1 MPKALRQHAPT
12 LAGATTLALL
22 LLATLVIPQIARVVL
37 REIAFDIVLNADRQ
51 IWGPPQ
57 DEERVVVVDID
68 RRSIEAYGA
77 WPWPRERMAQLVDAV
92 AAGRPAVIAIDVL
105 FAEPDDRSPAALA
118 RRLGELTDRAD
129 IAALAE
135 HLPDG
140 DKELAAAMRKIPV
153 TLGFALDPDGSN
165 TLSGAPT
172 VTRGALPFTGLWRTT
187 GAIGPARAL
196 AAAAEGLGVLSLPT
210 ADGMIRYVP
219 LFVEVAGQPLLPGLA
234 IDALRLMRGAS
245 SFLIEASPPAVAVGD
260 RRFALPS
267 DGMLRLLPFTN
278 ARHVARTLSA
288 ADLFE
293 GRADARRLFGALAI
307 IGGSS
312 PQLGGLRKTP
322 SDPLTP
328 SVQIQADAVEQL
340 FAGRVPRPVVLA
352 QAVELSAILL
362 VGCLAVVVGASL
374 SPLIGAAILVGAISV
389 LWIIAVAVSGLADRL
404 FDPLTPSLVGALV
417 FAITAGFT
425 PLTRGAGVPLA

>member
-51 IWGPPQ
+51 IWRAPQ

-68 RRSIEAYGA
+68 RRSVEAYGA
-77 WPWPRERMAQLVDAV
+77 WPWPRERMAQLVEAV

-105 FAEPDDRSPAALA
+105 FAEPDNRSPAALA

-196 AAAAEGLGVLSLPT
+196 AAAAEGFGALSLPGSV
-210 ADGMIRYVP
+210 DGTIRHVP
-219 LFVEVAGQPLLPGLA
+219 LFVEVAGQMLGP
-234 IDALRLMRGAS
+234 S
-245 SFLIEASPPAVAVGD
+245 VAVDAIASHGWRVELFYRGLSTLRCSRRSTHCASD
-260 RRFALPS
+260 RRIAPPVALHEY
-267 DGMLRLLPFTN
+267 
-278 ARHVARTLSA
+278 A
-288 ADLFE
+288 
-293 GRADARRLFGALAI
+293 ARRPYI
-307 IGGSS
+307 
-312 PQLGGLRKTP
+312 
-322 SDPLTP
+322 
-328 SVQIQADAVEQL
+328 
-340 FAGRVPRPVVLA
+340 
-352 QAVELSAILL
+352 
-362 VGCLAVVVGASL
+362 
-374 SPLIGAAILVGAISV
+374 
-389 LWIIAVAVSGLADRL
+389 VSRR
-404 FDPLTPSLVGALV
+404 FV
-417 FAITAGFT
+417 
-425 PLTRGAGVPLA
+425 